1 MFEITFGAGRQHKRR
16 HLPPELWLQILLC
29 TVISYVGRRAVSD
42 IALELWCDITFR
54 KSNVHIANILL
65 KLQNPAHLPESEVLF
80 LVNFQYE

>member
-1 MFEITFGAGRQHKRR
+1 MAPNLAVHR
-16 HLPPELWLQILLC
+16 HLLC
-29 TVISYVGRRAVSD
+29 WQVVSD

-65 KLQNPAHLPESEVLF
+65 KLQNPTHLPESEVLF